1 MGKEPLDVAIER
13 ATAVRWI
20 AEFQI
25 PGFEISPSILTA
37 YERAQLLVEDQGREK
52 ESIFADVARSLA
64 IEEYRAA
71 VEQLCSD
78 VHSHLHKRIGEIRQR
93 ISELMRGIDGCD
105 GGLRSRLVDLI
116 SQVDEF
122 SRFLPP
128 TPRDFVLKS
137 TVEKYG
143 VLYWEVAFVN
153 RQIGNRAAQR
163 SEATVAVSH

>member
-1 MGKEPLDVAIER
+1 LPNSRFLGSNIAID
-13 ATAVRWI
+13 
-20 AEFQI
+20 
-25 PGFEISPSILTA
+25 LTA

-116 SQVDEF
+116 S
-122 SRFLPP
+122 
-128 TPRDFVLKS
+128 KS
-137 TVEKYG
+137 TSFP
-143 VLYWEVAFVN
+143 LS
-153 RQIGNRAAQR
+153 AADTAGFC
-163 SEATVAVSH
+163 S